1 MANKEIAMSKL
12 KKLMRILSEG
22 GSLNDVVKACKMSK
36 RDASYYKKYL
46 QTMPLPLSE
55 MYKMDEFSL
64 GKLIRPESPSVP
76 KPDGRKEV
84 LDKEIKEYA
93 LDCLRPHK
101 TLYYEWEKY
110 YKLHPDGYQYT
121 QFKKYVNEYIKN
133 HDYKYRNHYNPGEMA
148 MFDPA
153 GDKLYLKPRFELD
166 GIPVTVLCAVMPY
179 SNFGYMIALRNER
192 MENLF
197 MGMSNALEYFGCLP
211 HIVKSD
217 NMVQWVKHTKKK
229 YDLQFTDALEQW
241 CVHYDVQP
249 YVARVRRPRDKGPV
263 EGIVNKFYLYIY
275 ARIEDKTFETID
287 EMNTCIW
294 ELVDEFNDRPKQ
306 RGGLTPREVFETE
319 EKPLMRPLPD
329 QMFVYRHRKEYKR
342 ISSSYLLSVGEE
354 QHYYSVPYQYVGKKA
369 VAIWDNEKVEI
380 YVDNE
385 RVAVHKRDF
394 RPYGTTIDP
403 SHMPPKH
410 RAWEQG
416 NGEWN
421 AACFVSA
428 ARRIGPYTAR
438 AMQDLLTSAEWEQ
451 QQYRQGYILLGW
463 ARNKKYG
470 PEAVESA
477 CRLLLTNGPVAP
489 MLAIENA
496 LKHNMASKP
505 VAKVVSMTPK
515 NEYVRGREAFKIT
528 K

>member
-179 SNFGYMIALRNER
+179 SNFGYMIALLPCE
-192 MENLF
+192 
-197 MGMSNALEYFGCLP
+197 MSAWKTCL
-211 HIVKSD
+211 
-217 NMVQWVKHTKKK
+217 WV
-229 YDLQFTDALEQW
+229 
-241 CVHYDVQP
+241 
-249 YVARVRRPRDKGPV
+249 
-263 EGIVNKFYLYIY
+263 
-275 ARIEDKTFETID
+275 
-287 EMNTCIW
+287 
-294 ELVDEFNDRPKQ
+294 
-306 RGGLTPREVFETE
+306 
-319 EKPLMRPLPD
+319 
-329 QMFVYRHRKEYKR
+329 
-342 ISSSYLLSVGEE
+342 
-354 QHYYSVPYQYVGKKA
+354 
-369 VAIWDNEKVEI
+369 
-380 YVDNE
+380 
-385 RVAVHKRDF
+385 
-394 RPYGTTIDP
+394 
-403 SHMPPKH
+403 
-410 RAWEQG
+410 
-416 NGEWN
+416 
-421 AACFVSA
+421 
-428 ARRIGPYTAR
+428 
-438 AMQDLLTSAEWEQ
+438 
-451 QQYRQGYILLGW
+451 
-463 ARNKKYG
+463 
-470 PEAVESA
+470 
-477 CRLLLTNGPVAP
+477 
-489 MLAIENA
+489 
-496 LKHNMASKP
+496 
-505 VAKVVSMTPK
+505 
-515 NEYVRGREAFKIT
+515 
-528 K
+528 